1 MSAPAQF
8 PTRRGYSIRVFLP
21 DGDPEGI
28 KIVEKFNWSGIG
40 LVIPRSLLP
49 HAKKEHPELG
59 RTGVYLLTGL
69 TEESA
74 LPQLYIGEGDP
85 ILPRLEQ
92 HALKKDFWTHL
103 IAFTGSDH
111 NQNLNKA
118 HVQHLESRLVEIAR
132 TAKRCV
138 LQNGNIP
145 QPPTLSRADRAD
157 TENFLADVL
166 LCLPVL
172 GYPFFEMAATMSAEA
187 ALHPLTAPAIAP
199 VPFQLASKGIR
210 AQGQESAAG
219 FVVKAGS
226 TAVAT
231 EVPSIHDFLKRLRAD
246 LKSQGV
252 LVPGEKGNL
261 VLTQDYTFTSPSNA
275 AGVLLGRASNGRV
288 EWTTAEGVTLKA
300 VQEKEASA

>member
-1 MSAPAQF
+1 MSTASPH
-8 PTRRGYSIRVFLP
+8 PIRRGYSIRVFLP

-40 LVIPRSLLP
+40 LVIPRSLFP
-49 HAKKEHPELG
+49 HAKKEHPELT
-59 RTGVYLLTGL
+59 RTGVYLLVGAG
-69 TEESA
+69 EESA
-74 LPQLYIGEGDP
+74 LPKVYIGEGDP

-118 HVQHLESRLVEIAR
+118 HVQHLEARLVEISRA
-132 TAKRCV
+132 AKRC
-138 LQNGNIP
+138 LLENGNIP

-157 TENFLADVL
+157 TENFLADLL

-172 GYPFFEMAATMSAEA
+172 GYPFFEMAASGADSATDRTIPRIDFHLNA
-187 ALHPLTAPAIAP
+187 
-199 VPFQLASKGIR
+199 KGIR
-210 AQGQESAAG
+210 ALGHESPAG

-226 TAVAT
+226 TAVAS

-246 LKSQGV
+246 LVGQGV
-252 LVPGEKGNL
+252 LAPGEKGKL

-275 AGVLLGRASNGRV
+275 AGVLLGRSSNGRT
-288 EWTTAEGVTLKA
+288 EWTTADGVSLK
-300 VQEKEASA
+300 VIQEKEAAE